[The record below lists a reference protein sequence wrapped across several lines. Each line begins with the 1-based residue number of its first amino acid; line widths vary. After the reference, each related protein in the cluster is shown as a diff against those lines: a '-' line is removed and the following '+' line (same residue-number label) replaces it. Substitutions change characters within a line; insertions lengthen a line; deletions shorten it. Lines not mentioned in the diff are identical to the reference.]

1 MPWPVIVIALLFALG
16 VVRLLVLRHLAGSPS
31 AFAWVFFGPLLIVP
45 VAAMWF
51 GIADLSSQPVA
62 GVLLI
67 AMGLVYGAVVIKLTF
82 GLQRDLPRPG
92 GLAAWMDR
100 TFTQMGDVLVA
111 VTSVAL
117 IAGVV
122 GVGVLIVAVLIQGH
136 P

>member
-1 MPWPVIVIALLFALG
+1 
-16 VVRLLVLRHLAGSPS
+16 
-31 AFAWVFFGPLLIVP
+31 
-45 VAAMWF
+45 MWF